1 MRSLGVGL
9 LLALVTAGAAVG
21 SEIELKTPADGA
33 AVKRGEPGA
42 EGRRELPVVLKVQ
55 DVKGSYAIPFIQASD
70 TLAARTTFAA
80 ETVAKAQVSLL
91 AGGSRVG
98 EAVTTTPSGADA
110 VFRGVAPGEYTIEVA
125 GLDAAGKVVSRDLH
139 GPVGVGVVIA
149 ALGDSITEGYH
160 GQGFKRDDLDLTA
173 AAFPA
178 EAVSKDGRNYPHYA
192 PTTAH
197 HRPDIN
203 CFTSWMPRLNDLLT
217 TKWKQPVFIANEGW
231 GGITT
236 GRYLAMMRS
245 DKGWQERMRLLKPN
259 VWLIHLGVNDER
271 AKLPAAEVAANLS
284 AMVDI
289 LRTEYGAD
297 PANIYLAT
305 PSYDYAPGAA
315 EILAAYAKEI
325 GKLVAEK
332 GLRRG
337 PDFFAAYEG
346 KRAKYYGNDP
356 VHPNAA
362 GVELMAR
369 LWAKA
374 LAATP
379 PRLTA
384 AAQERPLGLNNTLLI
399 FGDSIVA
406 GGYGTLVVPLIQ
418 KAHPGI
424 VFENK
429 GIGGTALTDITYPPN
444 THRAENGVNRYVRD
458 VIDRRPRIFVMEYGT
473 NDNSFWN
480 LHGKPEVGLREFERV
495 YRNVIQEIRRALPDT
510 LVVVQTIS
518 PSIYPRHDFEDWTAA
533 ANTVIQDIA
542 IDEGLVVAPVS
553 RRLGHDYTGFP
564 DGIHPDEK
572 GKKQI
577 AEILADT
584 ILKAG
589 PQSKSRADT
598 SSGRR
603 ITFA

>member
-1 MRSLGVGL
+1 MRSLAAGL
-9 LLALVTAGAAVG
+9 LFALATAGAAVG
-21 SEIELKTPADGA
+21 SQIELQTPADGA
-33 AVKRGEPGA
+33 AVNGGKPEA

-70 TLAARTTFAA
+70 ALEVKTAFAA
-80 ETVAKAQVSLL
+80 EQVVKAQVSLL

-139 GPVGVGVVIA
+139 GPVGVGAVIA

-160 GQGFKRDDLDLTA
+160 SQGFKRDDLDLTA

-178 EAVSKDGRNYPHYA
+178 EAVSKDGRNYPLYA

-217 TKWKQPVFIANEGW
+217 TKWKRPVFIANEGW

-315 EILAAYAKEI
+315 EILAAYAQEI
-325 GKLVAEK
+325 GKLIAET

-337 PDFFAAYEG
+337 PDFFTAYEG
-346 KRAKYYGNDP
+346 KRAKYYGKDP

-379 PRLTA
+379 PRLTP
-384 AAQERPLGLNNTLLI
+384 AAQVGR
-399 FGDSIVA
+399 
-406 GGYGTLVVPLIQ
+406 
-418 KAHPGI
+418 
-424 VFENK
+424 
-429 GIGGTALTDITYPPN
+429 
-444 THRAENGVNRYVRD
+444 VRESD
-458 VIDRRPRIFVMEYGT
+458 
-473 NDNSFWN
+473 
-480 LHGKPEVGLREFERV
+480 
-495 YRNVIQEIRRALPDT
+495 
-510 LVVVQTIS
+510 
-518 PSIYPRHDFEDWTAA
+518 
-533 ANTVIQDIA
+533 
-542 IDEGLVVAPVS
+542 
-553 RRLGHDYTGFP
+553 
-564 DGIHPDEK
+564 
-572 GKKQI
+572 
-577 AEILADT
+577 
-584 ILKAG
+584 
-589 PQSKSRADT
+589 
-598 SSGRR
+598 
-603 ITFA
+603 